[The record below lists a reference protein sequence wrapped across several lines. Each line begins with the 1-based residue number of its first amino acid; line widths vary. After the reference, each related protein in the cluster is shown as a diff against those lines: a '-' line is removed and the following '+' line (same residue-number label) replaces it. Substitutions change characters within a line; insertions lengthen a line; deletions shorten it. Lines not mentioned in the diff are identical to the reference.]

1 MFSPAIVLASLLVFQ
16 AEASA
21 PPPSSED
28 EAVQLED
35 VIVDGRRVNRRVASF
50 LDQVVEAPS
59 GRGPARWRDNICIGV
74 ANIQREAA
82 QFMVDR
88 ISDIA
93 FDLGLSPGEPG
104 CQANVLIIGS
114 SDGAD
119 LARSLVTAKPN
130 TFWPGGSGMNLS
142 RAALAAFQTGEAPVR
157 WWHVSA
163 PVDANTGQ
171 LATRLPGEDAPTI
184 SRTTSGRLRTQI
196 RNDLNRVIVI
206 VDVPRSEGLN
216 FTQLSDYVA
225 MAAFSQVDPDADASN
240 YDSVL
245 NLFRDPAGVEGL
257 TAWDR
262 AYLTALYSAELN
274 QSASSHQLGEIG
286 RLMQQTRTRSESD

>member
-1 MFSPAIVLASLLVFQ
+1 
-16 AEASA
+16 
-21 PPPSSED
+21 
-28 EAVQLED
+28 
-35 VIVDGRRVNRRVASF
+35 
-50 LDQVVEAPS
+50 
-59 GRGPARWRDNICIGV
+59 
-74 ANIQREAA
+74 
-82 QFMVDR
+82 
-88 ISDIA
+88 
-93 FDLGLSPGEPG
+93 
-104 CQANVLIIGS
+104 
-114 SDGAD
+114 
-119 LARSLVTAKPN
+119 
-130 TFWPGGSGMNLS
+130 MNLS